1 MVKSDLKFNQK
12 ESSINDEIDDEA
24 DNFDV
29 EEAISIEKVPVGGS
43 IATSSSGINMSGISH
58 ANEFS
63 LGKIVK

>member
-1 MVKSDLKFNQK
+1 MKPDK
-12 ESSINDEIDDEA
+12 ENSINDDIDDEA

-43 IATSSSGINMSGISH
+43 IATSSSGINMSGISISK
-58 ANEFS
+58 NEFK